1 MGSQSIIMN
10 SGVKW
15 VTVGWTA
22 FIAENLIL
30 SENRDV
36 SHRCLLTIECEV
48 IKLPLVVLL
57 PLLCILQHS
66 GFDALDSYLLPPT
79 LFSFSID

>member
-1 MGSQSIIMN
+1 MMGSQPIIRN

-15 VTVGWTA
+15 VSMGWTA

-36 SHRCLLTIECEV
+36 SDTSQQWACRGLKKLALALLF
-48 IKLPLVVLL
+48 LPIYSVVLVWT
-57 PLLCILQHS
+57 I
-66 GFDALDSYLLPPT
+66 A
-79 LFSFSID
+79 